1 MKIET
6 RYLILVPGC
15 FIGTKGGI
23 RVVKVKSL
31 RKWGIYKLNAK
42 EETEYGFHYA
52 VIHPDNM
59 GCGGLTPSDSDWECD
74 SLTEAVDWILN
85 YNP

>member
-1 MKIET
+1 M
-6 RYLILVPGC
+6 
-15 FIGTKGGI
+15 
-23 RVVKVKSL
+23 VKVKSL

-74 SLTEAVDWILN
+74 SLTEAVNWILN
-85 YNP
+85 YDS

>member
-1 MKIET
+1 M
-6 RYLILVPGC
+6 
-15 FIGTKGGI
+15 
-23 RVVKVKSL
+23 VKVKSL

-42 EETEYGFHYA
+42 EEIEYGFHYA

-74 SLTEAVDWILN
+74 SIEDAIRWVLN
-85 YNP
+85 YNS

>member
-1 MKIET
+1 M
-6 RYLILVPGC
+6 
-15 FIGTKGGI
+15 
-23 RVVKVKSL
+23 VKVKSL

-42 EETEYGFHYA
+42 EETEYGFNYA

-74 SLTEAVDWILN
+74 SLTEAENWILN
-85 YNP
+85 YNSK